1 MLKTT
6 DYGLPDPSGLLP
18 ARPIKVRRAGFAD
31 HYRLLVFSILLGFG
45 AVAVVATIWPGLYAD
60 YRILRAPVEVP
71 QASMVDGECRMRK
84 FSVHCNATI
93 AYPRDGAIQSRA
105 INFSYLAFSNE
116 NRETRIVAERGNP
129 DNITLSL
136 AIDEFWNRFLG
147 SLLVVVVFAVF
158 SVLMMRRFLHQS
170 ASIKAMRHA
179 APLRPVWARITQ
191 RTDKRGRSRITYA
204 PIDPAMTRK
213 AIASGFARTSGPGPI
228 MTLSRTRPSL
238 WRSSIPMPRCRC
250 CSMSLS
256 TDWILLRRR
265 PTPSVRV
272 VMRCFR
278 QNPPL
283 EAKGAG
289 PTGARPFLINRA
301 APETFA
307 SFARPCYAAD
317 VSIV

>member
-18 ARPIKVRRAGFAD
+18 ARPIKVRRPGFAD

-45 AVAVVATIWPGLYAD
+45 ALAVVATIWPGLYAD

-105 INFSYLAFSNE
+105 VNFSYLAFSNE
-116 NRETRIVAERGNP
+116 KRETRIVAERGNP

-170 ASIKAMRHA
+170 ASIRAMRHA

-213 AIASGFARTSGPGPI
+213 AIASGFARDERPWTHYDPVQDETF
-228 MTLSRTRPSL
+228 TLAVVHPDAAL
-238 WRSSIPMPRCRC
+238 PV
-250 CSMSLS
+250 
-256 TDWILLRRR
+256 LLDE
-265 PTPSVRV
+265 
-272 VMRCFR
+272 
-278 QNPPL
+278 PL
-283 EAKGAG
+283 D
-289 PTGARPFLINRA
+289 RLDL
-301 APETFA
+301 APEEA
-307 SFARPCYAAD
+307 DAIRARRDALLPPEPAA
-317 VSIV
+317 